1 MVCPGSKD
9 RAHDAATPA
18 AMAGTADV
26 SAGPIGVPMSGA
38 GETSSSRSVV
48 RRAIAVLGAFDTDHR
63 RLSLSELSRRSGLPL
78 ATVYR
83 LAADLVAGRLLVRRG
98 DGRYEVGARL
108 WRLGLLAP
116 ANDLRELALPHLQD
130 LVTATGHTV
139 HMAVL
144 DGARALVIER
154 LAGTKTILTRH
165 SSGGYLPLHCTT
177 VGKVLLAYAPPSLV
191 DEVMGDL
198 RRHTPYTVTDPL
210 ALHRQLDAIRRTD
223 LARSAQERRLGV
235 SGFAVPVTGHEGVV
249 AAIGL
254 LAPLISPRLPG
265 ALPHLRVA
273 AASVSADF
281 LRSGLDLAPGE
292 IGA

>member
-1 MVCPGSKD
+1 
-9 RAHDAATPA
+9 
-18 AMAGTADV
+18 
-26 SAGPIGVPMSGA
+26 MSG
-38 GETSSSRSVV
+38 GEPPSRSVAM
-48 RRAIAVLGAFDTDHR
+48 RAIAVLGAFDTDHR
-63 RLSLSELSRRSGLPL
+63 CLNLSQLSRRSGLPL
-78 ATVYR
+78 ATVHR

-98 DGRYEVGARL
+98 DGRYEIGART

-154 LAGTKTILTRH
+154 LTGTRTIPTRH
-165 SSGGYLPLHCTT
+165 SAGSYLPLHCTT
-177 VGKVLLAYAPPSLV
+177 VGKALLAYAPAALV

-198 RRHTPYTVTDPL
+198 QRHTPYTVTDPRT
-210 ALHRQLDAIRRTD
+210 LHRQLDAIRRTG
-223 LARSAQERRLGV
+223 LARTAQEHRLGA
-235 SGFAVPVTGHEGVV
+235 SGIAVPVTGRDGVV

-254 LAPLISPRLPG
+254 LAPLTSPRLPG
-265 ALPHLRVA
+265 AVPHLRAA

-281 LRSGLDLAPGE
+281 IRSGLDPAPGE
-292 IGA
+292 IRA

>member
-1 MVCPGSKD
+1 MASTEGVSVGQIGVSVSG
-9 RAHDAATPA
+9 T
-18 AMAGTADV
+18 AGTA
-26 SAGPIGVPMSGA
+26 S
-38 GETSSSRSVV
+38 TRSVV
-48 RRAIAVLGAFDTDHR
+48 RRAIAVLGAFDSDHR
-63 RLSLSELSRRSGLPL
+63 CLSLSGLARRSGLPL
-78 ATVYR
+78 ATVHR

-98 DGRYEVGARL
+98 DGLYEIGAHM
-108 WRLGLLAP
+108 WRLGLLASV
-116 ANDLRELALPHLQD
+116 NDLRELALPHLQD
-130 LVTATGHTV
+130 LVTATGRTV

-154 LAGTKTILTRH
+154 LAGTKTIPTRH
-165 SSGGYLPLHCTT
+165 SSGSYLPLHCTT
-177 VGKVLLAYAPPSLV
+177 VGKILLAYAPPPLV
-191 DEVMGDL
+191 DEVMSDL
-198 RRHTPYTVTDPL
+198 RRYTPYTVTDPF
-210 ALHRQLDAIRRTD
+210 ALHRELDAIRRTD

-254 LAPLISPRLPG
+254 LAPLASPRLPG
-265 ALPHLRVA
+265 ALAHLRVA